1 MGKTTEAAGMA
12 SGQRT
17 PGDQSQRLAA
27 LDPGRSFIVQAPAG
41 SGKTGLLTQRF
52 LRLLAVVENPEEVV
66 AITFTRKAA
75 AEMRNR
81 ISRAFAR
88 AGAARPEPPY
98 ERLTWELARHALQQS
113 ERLGWNLIEN
123 PQRLR
128 IRTIDS
134 LCQFIA
140 RQMPLRSGF
149 GDTPGI
155 EDDASALY
163 RAAARSV
170 ANELESGSEL
180 AAALATLLEPLDND
194 LGKLE
199 ELIVDMLGRRD
210 QWLPPVLFP
219 NRRGEIERA
228 LKRVVEGHLS
238 RLSRSFPDALGAE
251 LAALARYAA
260 GQLGPEHPIG
270 ACGCLEGTPPASLH
284 GLPAWNG
291 IADLLLTQKGAWRK
305 KVTVREGFPAGAG
318 LAKEMKGRILQL
330 LESLEAE
337 TELAGRLD
345 ALRKLPDPE
354 YSDAD
359 WSLLQALFSV
369 LTAAVAHLK
378 LIFRDHGKADF
389 IETALAAR
397 DALGDDL
404 EPSDLALRIDY
415 GLRHLLVDEFQDTSQ
430 IQNDLLRRLT
440 AGWQSGDGR
449 TLFLVGDPMQ
459 SIYRFRKA
467 EVGMFLDAWQGR
479 LGQVELEPLRL
490 IVNFRSEQGVIDWV
504 NERFPRL
511 FPAAGEM
518 VTGAVPYA
526 PSEAHKAAGQ
536 GVAVSVHP
544 FIGRDDAAEAS
555 LMIELI
561 RQAGEAAPGGTTA
574 VLVRSKAHLDPLIQR
589 LREQRI
595 PFQAVEI
602 GALADR
608 PVIMDLVS
616 LTLAMH
622 HPADRVSWLAV
633 LHGPLCGM
641 TLADL
646 HLLTGA
652 DDGDDWAT
660 VPDLLAASTRLEHLS
675 EDGRMRAAALWRLAS
690 SALQDRG
697 RRSLREWIEGLW
709 LALGGPAI
717 LPDDAAA
724 DDVEV
729 FFRLLEKLDEGGQ
742 APTPEKLR
750 EAVQALYAPPDPRAG
765 EALQLMTIHKAK
777 GLEFDTV
784 ILPGLG
790 KSPRSDTG
798 KLLYW
803 LETTA
808 ENGRPELFFGPVKSV
823 RNDRETRTSAY
834 IRGLEKEIGRL
845 EDVRLLY
852 VAATRARRRLHL
864 IGHADENKDG
874 KLSAQSASPLA
885 RLWPAVGQ
893 EWSTAAEA
901 GAPAFDPEPS
911 AGPDERKTPPRWRLP
926 GDWACPEPP
935 PTAGAARPPAQESG
949 EAVVYEWAGDTAR
962 AVGIVVHRCLQHIA
976 RTWPFTAE
984 ETGRLE
990 PAIRRMLLREGVSG
1004 AQIDQACSRATEAL
1018 ERSLRDER
1026 GRWIL
1031 SNRHA
1036 DARCEV
1042 AVTAQVHGELRRL
1055 VIDRTFVD
1063 AEGVRWIIDYKTGV
1077 HLGGDLEGFLD
1088 REQDRYSAQLERYAE
1103 AFRRLEDRPLRTAL
1117 YFPLVRGGW
1126 REVDAPRIS

>member
-1 MGKTTEAAGMA
+1 MA
-12 SGQRT
+12 SGQRV
-17 PGDQSQRLAA
+17 PVDQAQRLAA

-52 LRLLAVVENPEEVV
+52 LGLLAVVENPEEVV
-66 AITFTRKAA
+66 AITFTLKAA

-88 AGAARPEPPY
+88 AGAAQPKSAY
-98 ERLTWELARHALQQS
+98 ERLTWKLARRALRQS
-113 ERLGWNLIEN
+113 DRLGWNLVEN

-155 EDDASALY
+155 EDPPSALY

-170 ANELESGSEL
+170 TNELESDSEL

-199 ELIVDMLGRRD
+199 DLIADMLERRD
-210 QWLPPVLFP
+210 QWLPPVLLP
-219 NRRGEIERA
+219 NRRSEIERA
-228 LKRVVEGHLS
+228 LKGVVEGHLQ
-238 RLSRSFPDALGAE
+238 RLSRSFPDAPGAE

-260 GQLGPEHPIG
+260 GQLGPDHPIG
-270 ACGCLEGTPPASLH
+270 ACGSLEGTPPVSLD

-291 IADLLLTQKGAWRK
+291 LADLLLTQKGAWRR
-305 KVTVREGFPAGAG
+305 KVTVKEGFPPGAGA
-318 LAKEMKGRILQL
+318 AKEMKGRMLQL
-330 LESLEAE
+330 LESLEAD
-337 TELAGRLD
+337 TELADRLH
-345 ALRKLPDPE
+345 ALRALPDPE

-378 LIFRDHGKADF
+378 LVFRDHGRADF

-440 AGWQSGDGR
+440 AGWQAGDGR

-467 EVGMFLDAWQGR
+467 EVGMFLDAWRGR

-490 IVNFRSEQGVIDWV
+490 TVNFRSEQGVIDWV
-504 NERFPRL
+504 NQRFPRV

-526 PSEAHKAAGQ
+526 PSEAHKAAGP

-555 LMIELI
+555 LMVELI
-561 RQAGEAAPGGTTA
+561 RQAEEAAPGGTTA
-574 VLVRSKAHLDPLIQR
+574 VLVRSKAHLDPLIRR
-589 LREQRI
+589 LREQGI
-595 PFQAVEI
+595 AFQAVDI
-602 GALADR
+602 GAFADR
-608 PVIMDLVS
+608 PVIMDLLA
-616 LTLAMH
+616 LTLAMLH
-622 HPADRVSWLAV
+622 RADRVSWLAL

-641 TLADL
+641 SLVDL

-652 DDGDDWAT
+652 DGGDDWAT
-660 VPDLLAASTRLEHLS
+660 VPDLLAASTRHEHLS
-675 EDGRMRAAALWRLAS
+675 EDGRMRAAALWGLAS
-690 SALQDRG
+690 SAFQDRG

-724 DDVEV
+724 DDVEM

-742 APTPEKLR
+742 APTPEALR
-750 EAVQALYAPPDPRAG
+750 EAVQELNAPPDPRAG
-765 EALQLMTIHKAK
+765 QGLQLMTIHKAK

-790 KSPRSDTG
+790 RKPRSDTG

-803 LETTA
+803 LETTG
-808 ENGRPELFFGPVKSV
+808 EDGRPELFFGPVKSA
-823 RNDRETRTSAY
+823 RSGRETRTSAY
-834 IRGLEKEIGRL
+834 IRGLDKEIGRL

-852 VAATRARRRLHL
+852 VAATRAMRRLHL
-864 IGHADENKDG
+864 IGHAEENKDG
-874 KLSAQSASPLA
+874 DLRANSASLLA
-885 RLWPAVGQ
+885 RLWPAVER
-893 EWSTAAEA
+893 EWAAVPEA
-901 GAPAFDPEPS
+901 AAPALDPEPS
-911 AGPDERKTPPRWRLP
+911 AGPGERGAPAPPRWRLP

-935 PTAGAARPPAQESG
+935 PTAGAARTPAQESG

-962 AVGIVVHRCLQHIA
+962 AVGAVVHRCLQHIA
-976 RTWPFTAE
+976 QTWPFAAE

-1004 AQIDQACSRATEAL
+1004 AHLDEACGRATEAL

-1031 SNRHA
+1031 SDRHA
-1036 DARCEV
+1036 EARCEA
-1042 AVTAQVHGELRRL
+1042 AVTAQLRGELRRL
-1055 VIDRTFVD
+1055 VIDRTFID
-1063 AEGVRWIIDYKTGV
+1063 DEGVRWIIDYKTGV
-1077 HLGGDLEGFLD
+1077 HLGGDLTGFLD
-1088 REQDRYSAQLERYAE
+1088 REQERYSAQLERYAE
-1103 AFRRLEDRPLRTAL
+1103 AFRQMEDRPIRTAL
-1117 YFPLVRGGW
+1117 YFPLVPGGW
-1126 REVDAPRIS
+1126 REVGTPATS

>member
-1 MGKTTEAAGMA
+1 MA

-27 LDPGRSFIVQAPAG
+27 LDPGGSFIVQAPAG

-210 QWLPPVLFP
+210 QWLPPVLLP

-260 GQLGPEHPIG
+260 GQRGPEHPIG

-490 IVNFRSEQGVIDWV
+490 TVNFRSEQGVIDWV

-518 VTGAVPYA
+518 VTGAV
-526 PSEAHKAAGQ
+526 
-536 GVAVSVHP
+536 
-544 FIGRDDAAEAS
+544 
-555 LMIELI
+555 
-561 RQAGEAAPGGTTA
+561 
-574 VLVRSKAHLDPLIQR
+574 
-589 LREQRI
+589 
-595 PFQAVEI
+595 
-602 GALADR
+602 
-608 PVIMDLVS
+608 
-616 LTLAMH
+616 
-622 HPADRVSWLAV
+622 
-633 LHGPLCGM
+633 
-641 TLADL
+641 
-646 HLLTGA
+646 
-652 DDGDDWAT
+652 
-660 VPDLLAASTRLEHLS
+660 
-675 EDGRMRAAALWRLAS
+675 
-690 SALQDRG
+690 
-697 RRSLREWIEGLW
+697 
-709 LALGGPAI
+709 
-717 LPDDAAA
+717 
-724 DDVEV
+724 
-729 FFRLLEKLDEGGQ
+729 
-742 APTPEKLR
+742 
-750 EAVQALYAPPDPRAG
+750 
-765 EALQLMTIHKAK
+765 
-777 GLEFDTV
+777 
-784 ILPGLG
+784 
-790 KSPRSDTG
+790 
-798 KLLYW
+798 
-803 LETTA
+803 
-808 ENGRPELFFGPVKSV
+808 
-823 RNDRETRTSAY
+823 RNDRGAGAEQGAPRSVDPAPSGAAHPVSG
-834 IRGLEKEIGRL
+834 RGNR
-845 EDVRLLY
+845 
-852 VAATRARRRLHL
+852 RARRSPGDHGPGLPDT
-864 IGHADENKDG
+864 GHA
-874 KLSAQSASPLA
+874 
-885 RLWPAVGQ
+885 
-893 EWSTAAEA
+893 
-901 GAPAFDPEPS
+901 PS
-911 AGPDERKTPPRWRLP
+911 R
-926 GDWACPEPP
+926 
-935 PTAGAARPPAQESG
+935 
-949 EAVVYEWAGDTAR
+949 
-962 AVGIVVHRCLQHIA
+962 
-976 RTWPFTAE
+976 
-984 ETGRLE
+984 
-990 PAIRRMLLREGVSG
+990 
-1004 AQIDQACSRATEAL
+1004 
-1018 ERSLRDER
+1018 
-1026 GRWIL
+1026 
-1031 SNRHA
+1031 
-1036 DARCEV
+1036 
-1042 AVTAQVHGELRRL
+1042 
-1055 VIDRTFVD
+1055 
-1063 AEGVRWIIDYKTGV
+1063 
-1077 HLGGDLEGFLD
+1077 
-1088 REQDRYSAQLERYAE
+1088 
-1103 AFRRLEDRPLRTAL
+1103 
-1117 YFPLVRGGW
+1117 
-1126 REVDAPRIS
+1126 